1 MKKPLSILF
10 AIALFSACSVE
21 DQLNDDSQNTDVETP
36 KEELYELT
44 LIQESVSVDSE
55 GSDEKVYFIASHE
68 WTATVTKGDSWID
81 INKDSGDG
89 SAKKQ
94 YIKITVD
101 ENTSVKSRVGKVTF
115 EMEGADACVF
125 EVLQE
130 EAKEDDGD
138 KEDDENKEDEKGE
151 GDQGGEDS
159 ETLMTIS
166 DVCKAEDNSPVE
178 TKGLVIATYA
188 RGVLIKDATGM
199 LLVYSGSD
207 AGVAAGTKIKVAG
220 IKAMY
225 GGLPQIGGSP
235 TLDIISEGNDVEH
248 PVADVIDGAGMDVGL
263 GGTQIRF
270 VEFVGRLRVS
280 GYYYNVEVA
289 GASTAVGSISYP
301 HESMNLDNWVDRNI
315 RVQGYYIGTTGTRYY
330 NVMAV
335 YVTDFVSED
344 GTVGENEYVDNAG
357 VSHGDGIEVDGVVWA
372 PVNCGYEAATSTNKG
387 YPYGRLYQWGRKY
400 GQGYDTDYDASA
412 PTCNEGPVS
421 EADGQSYA
429 WSSIFITSASREHYN
444 PDAEYTF
451 DWTERNDDLWNSG
464 TESSPVRTA
473 GDPCPE
479 GWRVPSYDELASLA
493 EHYSDWTQDDQG
505 HKGYWFSGSS
515 TYTSGMSDAVFLPA
529 AGFRKH
535 TGFASARGSIGGYW
549 CSLPYD
555 YNMAYTL
562 GLADGSVSLAAERR
576 AQGFSVRC
584 VKE

>member
-44 LIQESVSVDSE
+44 LIEESVSVDSE

-151 GDQGGEDS
+151 GDQGEEDS

-199 LLVYSGSD
+199 LLVYRGSD

-220 IKAMY
+220 IKTMY
-225 GGLPQIGGSP
+225 GGFPQIGGSP
-235 TLDIISEGNDVEH
+235 TFDVISEGHEVVH
-248 PVADVIDGAGMDVGL
+248 PAADLIDGAGMDAGL
-263 GGTQIRF
+263 GGTRIRF
-270 VEFVGRLRVS
+270 VEIVGTLTVS
-280 GYYYNVEVA
+280 GSYYNVIVP
-289 GASTAVGSISYP
+289 GASVAIGSISYP
-301 HESMNLDNWVDRNI
+301 HEHMSIDALAGRNV
-315 RVQGYYIGTTGTRYY
+315 RVRGYYIGTTGTRYY

-335 YVTDFVSED
+335 SVTDAAA
-344 GTVGENEYVDNAG
+344 GGAPVGENEYVDNAG
-357 VSHGDGIEVDGVVWA
+357 ISHGDGIEIDGVVWA
-372 PVNCGYEAATSTNKG
+372 PVNCGFEPSASAYKG
-387 YPYGRLYQWGRKY
+387 YPYGKLYQWGRKY

-444 PDAEYTF
+444 PDLEYTF
-451 DWTERNDDLWNSG
+451 DWTERNDYLWNSG